1 MMNRNNKK
9 PLILLLGLV
18 LAAQNAFSQKSEK
31 DVLQFNPVYTGV
43 TSLSIAPDSRA
54 GAMGDVGCATDPYLD
69 NNSQYWN
76 PSKYPF
82 TSSQAGVSLCYT
94 PWLRKLVSD
103 IDLANLTGFYKLDDY
118 SALSGSLTYFS
129 LGDVFVMNGSGGD
142 VTNIVIHPYEMALDF
157 DYSRKLSENFSA
169 AVGMRFIY
177 SDLQYNYDDDLFP
190 GKAFSADISMFYN
203 NYIGIGRRDCLLGL
217 GLNASNIGSK
227 ISYDGGQT
235 NEFIPTNLRLGISVS
250 VPIDE
255 YNSFSISADANKLMV
270 PTKPTFSQFME
281 EVYPEEDATD
291 TEIIQELTSE
301 YAQWVAGTG
310 YNEMS
315 PIAGMFKSFSDAPGG
330 FREELRE
337 IYWGVGGEYNYNDQ
351 FFLRGGYHYENEYK
365 GNRKYY
371 TVGAGFRMNVFSL
384 DAAYLISTAQSNPLD
399 QTLRFTLSF
408 EMDGIKQIFG
418 R

>member
-1 MMNRNNKK
+1 MMKRNRVTRV
-9 PLILLLGLV
+9 IISAVGLV
-18 LAAQNAFSQKSEK
+18 LTVQPLHAQKEI
-31 DVLQFNPVYTGV
+31 FNPVYTGV

-54 GAMGDVGCATDPYLD
+54 GAMGDVGVATDPYMD
-69 NNSQYWN
+69 INNQYWN

-82 TSSQAGVSLCYT
+82 TNSQAGISLCYT

-103 IDLANLTGFYKLDDY
+103 IDLANLTGYYKLDDY

-129 LGDVFVMNGSGGD
+129 LGEVFVSTDGGQSIS
-142 VTNIVIHPYEMALDF
+142 NFAIHPYEMAIDF

-177 SDLQYNYDDDLFP
+177 SDLQYNYDDDVFP
-190 GKAFSADISMFYN
+190 GKAFSADISMFYQ
-203 NYIGIGRRDCLLGL
+203 NYIGVGRRDCLLGL

-235 NEFIPTNLRLGISVS
+235 NEFIPTNLRLGVS
-250 VPIDE
+250 LTVPIDE
-255 YNSFSISADANKLMV
+255 FNSFSISADANKLMV
-270 PTKPTFSQFME
+270 PTKPTFRQFLD
-281 EVYPEEDATD
+281 EVDPEADARDAAT
-291 TEIIQELTSE
+291 IQKYTSD

-310 YNEMS
+310 YNELS
-315 PIAGMFKSFSDAPGG
+315 PMAGIFKSFSDAPGG
-330 FREELRE
+330 FEEEIRE
-337 IYWGVGGEYNYNDQ
+337 IYWGVGAEYNYNDQ
-351 FFLRGGYHYENEYK
+351 FFLRGGYHYENEFK
-365 GNRKYY
+365 GNRKYF
-371 TVGAGFRMNVFSL
+371 TVGAGFHMNVFSL

-408 EMDGIKQIFG
+408 DMDGIKQIMG

>member
-1 MMNRNNKK
+1 MIAAG
-9 PLILLLGLV
+9 LIMSVQTLY
-18 LAAQNAFSQKSEK
+18 AQK
-31 DVLQFNPVYTGV
+31 DMFNPVYTGV

-54 GAMGDVGCATDPYLD
+54 GAMGDVGCATDPYMD

-82 TSSQAGVSLCYT
+82 TYSQAGVSLCYT

-103 IDLANLTGFYKLDDY
+103 IDLANLTGYYKLDDN

-129 LGDVFVMNGSGGD
+129 LGEVFVSVDGGQ
-142 VTNIVIHPYEMALDF
+142 TIGNFAIHPYEMALDF
-157 DYSRKLSENFSA
+157 DYSRKLSQNLSA

-177 SDLQYNYDDDLFP
+177 SDLQYNYDDDVFP
-190 GKAFSADISMFYN
+190 GKAFSADISMFYQ
-203 NYIGIGRRDCLLGL
+203 NYVGVGRRDCLLGL
-217 GLNASNIGSK
+217 GINASNIGSK

-235 NEFIPTNLRLGISVS
+235 NEFIPTNLRLGASLT

-255 YNSFSISADANKLMV
+255 YNSFAICADANKLMV
-270 PTKPTFSQFME
+270 PTKPTYAQYMQTYHTEVAQDARDYME
-281 EVYPEEDATD
+281 Y
-291 TEIIQELTSE
+291 ISE
-301 YAQWVAGTG
+301 YNGWVAETG
-310 YNEMS
+310 YNELS
-315 PIAGMFKSFSDAPGG
+315 PIAGIFKSFSDAPGG
-330 FREELRE
+330 FEEEMRE
-337 IYWGVGGEYNYNDQ
+337 IYWGVGAEYNYNDQ

-365 GNRKYY
+365 GNRKYF
-371 TVGAGFRMNVFSL
+371 TVGAGFHMNVFSL

-408 EMDGIKQIFG
+408 DMDGIKQIFG